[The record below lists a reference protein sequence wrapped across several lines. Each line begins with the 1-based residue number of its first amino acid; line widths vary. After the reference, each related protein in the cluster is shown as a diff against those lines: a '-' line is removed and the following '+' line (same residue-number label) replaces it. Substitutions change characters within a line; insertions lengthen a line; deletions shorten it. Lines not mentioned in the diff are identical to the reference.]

1 MTLRDL
7 ETEILETEILK
18 QVVILYSNLLRNIC
32 TIVLEILLVCRNVVG
47 IQLNDTSG
55 RSYDWKKKSHQDFV
69 LINKQSK
76 ILHFDAQ
83 FFSIFPNLFVERL
96 GIVVIP
102 RDYT

>member
-1 MTLRDL
+1 MMTHVAVRGGWL
-7 ETEILETEILK
+7 
-18 QVVILYSNLLRNIC
+18 
-32 TIVLEILLVCRNVVG
+32 G
-47 IQLNDTSG
+47 G

-102 RDYT
+102 RDYTYITKIKIFLLQI